1 MLRRSEKVEARP
13 LRLEDSER
21 HQGSDHV
28 RIYFPNDFNV
38 LAMIIVAD
46 LIGLLILILTVTAG

>member
-21 HQGSDHV
+21 LRGSDHV
-28 RIYFPNDFNV
+28 RIYVPNDFNV
-38 LAMIIVAD
+38 LAMIVVAG
-46 LIGLLILILTVTAG
+46 LIGLLILILTVTAD